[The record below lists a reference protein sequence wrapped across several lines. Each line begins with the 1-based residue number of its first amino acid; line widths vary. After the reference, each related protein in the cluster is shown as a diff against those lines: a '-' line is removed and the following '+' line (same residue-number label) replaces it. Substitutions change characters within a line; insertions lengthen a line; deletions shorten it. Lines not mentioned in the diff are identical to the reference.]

1 MTAQNPTARFE
12 AAMEGLSP
20 GGHVCSITESKSD
33 TLVAAATFL
42 RIGLERGEKCVYVI
56 TDAADGEG
64 LRRALRN
71 AGVDVFAAVASG
83 ALALITAEEASLR
96 GDAFDP
102 YRLITYWKRLAAG
115 ASAEGFAALRAG
127 SDMQHAVRTASDPER
142 WLEYERQLTQLTTST
157 GCRFLCQYDR
167 ARFPVAFLLDVVRA
181 HPCVIHRSTVA
192 QNICYVS
199 DAEATGSG
207 SCASELEWLLGE
219 IYKREQLLATLG
231 EVIAHGGAARDW
243 LEGVP
248 LNVEEA
254 KFALNAIISDARRAS
269 EELA

>member
-33 TLVAAATFL
+33 PLAAAATFL
-42 RIGLERGEKCVYVI
+42 RIGLERGEKCVYI
-56 TDAADGEG
+56 TDAADVEC
-64 LRRALRN
+64 LHRALRK
-71 AGVDVFAAVASG
+71 AGADVFAAVASG
-83 ALALITAEEASLR
+83 ALAVITPAEASLK
-96 GDAFDP
+96 GDSFDP
-102 YRLITYWKRLAAG
+102 YRLITFWRKVAAR
-115 ASAEGFAALRAG
+115 ASAQGFAALRAG
-127 SDMQHAVRTASDPER
+127 SDMQPGMRTASDPER
-142 WLEYERQLTQLTTST
+142 WLEYERQLTQLTAST

-219 IYKREQLLATLG
+219 IHKREQLLATLV
-231 EVIAHGGAARDW
+231 EVIAHGGAARGW